1 MVVAWKVQ
9 LLGLLIEQTA
19 ARHPSSHQ
27 MSAGSTLLPYH
38 QHHLLCLLIEADTV
52 PESTV
57 YLTGIQGPHL
67 QGMPSNQTSSVSNPL
82 MPPVNMLL
90 LLRANAPPHARGRSR
105 CRSKETSNVAEKLPG
120 CVGSTKQHTPA

>member
-1 MVVAWKVQ
+1 VFCLLLSCMLVAWKVQ

-19 ARHPSSHQ
+19 ARHSSSQQ
-27 MSAGSTLLPYH
+27 MPAGSTLLPYH

-52 PESTV
+52 SESTV
-57 YLTGIQGPHL
+57 PLTVIEGPHL

-90 LLRANAPPHARGRSR
+90 LLRANALPHARRRSR
-105 CRSKETSNVAEKLPG
+105 CRSRDFKH
-120 CVGSTKQHTPA
+120 C